1 VPGHPIVVVSEVVT
15 SRGDV
20 GAIQQVRHVD

>member
-1 VPGHPIVVVSEVVT
+1 VPGDPIVVVSEVVT

-20 GAIQQVRHVD
+20 GAIQVRHVD